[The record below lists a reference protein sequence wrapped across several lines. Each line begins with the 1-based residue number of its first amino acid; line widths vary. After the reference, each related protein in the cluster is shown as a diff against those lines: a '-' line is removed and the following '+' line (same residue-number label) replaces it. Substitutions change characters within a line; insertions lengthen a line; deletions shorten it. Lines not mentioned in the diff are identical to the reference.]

1 MESNSNVLEEQR
13 DSANPNNDNKITR
26 NVVMVALS
34 NILSILAGVFSGF
47 ILPKIMGVTDYG
59 YYKIFTLYLTYV
71 GLFHFGFIDGIYL
84 IYAGKN
90 YNNLDKNKFRYFS
103 KFLLIFQSIILVIIT
118 GISLFFVSSYYG
130 FIFVFIGISLFI
142 RNATSYYQFISQITY
157 RFKELAIRNTLLS
170 ALTILSVLGLFL
182 VYKYTNIGN
191 VSYQIYVIIYTVIN
205 LLLLLW
211 YMFTYRDITFGKI
224 DKEKVNKE
232 LLIQLFKVGIPL
244 LLSNLVGT
252 FILTID
258 RQFVSLLFDT
268 DTYSVYAFA
277 YNMLN
282 LVTTAIAAIS
292 TVLYPSLKT
301 KTEDELKD
309 NYSKLNGIIIII
321 VSVCM
326 LAYFPLV
333 LIVNWF
339 LPEYNNS
346 LPIFQVIFPSLI
358 FNTSISVVMSNYYK
372 SLNLIKSYFIK
383 SIIALVLAV
392 IANTIAYLCFKTTIS
407 ISAASVIVAVIWY
420 IMMEI
425 TLIRKWYVSFKR
437 NFIFT
442 ILILVSF
449 YLTTY
454 LIQNIYIAG
463 FSYLACLIL
472 LIILFERNNF
482 ISLIKRKIL

>member
-1 MESNSNVLEEQR
+1 
-13 DSANPNNDNKITR
+13 
-26 NVVMVALS
+26 
-34 NILSILAGVFSGF
+34 
-47 ILPKIMGVTDYG
+47 
-59 YYKIFTLYLTYV
+59 
-71 GLFHFGFIDGIYL
+71 
-84 IYAGKN
+84 
-90 YNNLDKNKFRYFS
+90 
-103 KFLLIFQSIILVIIT
+103 
-118 GISLFFVSSYYG
+118 
-130 FIFVFIGISLFI
+130 
-142 RNATSYYQFISQITY
+142 
-157 RFKELAIRNTLLS
+157 
-170 ALTILSVLGLFL
+170 
-182 VYKYTNIGN
+182 
-191 VSYQIYVIIYTVIN
+191 
-205 LLLLLW
+205 
-211 YMFTYRDITFGKI
+211 MFTYRDITFGKI